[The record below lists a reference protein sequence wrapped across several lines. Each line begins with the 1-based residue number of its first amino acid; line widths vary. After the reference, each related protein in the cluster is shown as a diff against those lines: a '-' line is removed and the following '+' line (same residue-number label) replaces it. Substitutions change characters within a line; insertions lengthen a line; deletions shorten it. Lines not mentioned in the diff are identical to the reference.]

1 MKVHFVL
8 PTDGTVPV
16 GGYKVVYEYANG
28 LVQRGHDVTVTHA
41 FYLQPGQ
48 VKLLWRPRHW
58 MTFLKRWALRRYTPE
73 SWFTLDPAVKLR
85 FVPWLHRWFMPA
97 SDAVVAT
104 SWETAEWVAGYA
116 PRHGRR
122 FYLIQHFEDW
132 SGDRDQVLRT
142 WHLPLHKIVIS
153 RWLEALVAQ
162 HGEPS
167 SYITNGL
174 DFKAFGMDVAPQDR
188 DPHTVAMLYHQSAWK
203 GSRYGLE
210 ALMQV
215 RAQCP
220 MLKVTLFGVGPAP
233 ADLPAWIS
241 YHQLPSQRLLREIYN
256 QAAIFLAP
264 SLTEGWGLPPAEAMI
279 CGAAVVLTDVDGHR
293 EFAQADVNALMC
305 PPANADA
312 LAQGVLALMSD
323 PSLRLRLAQAA
334 SASIQSFTWSRACQA
349 MERTLA
355 TN

>member
-1 MKVHFVL
+1 MNVHFVL

-28 LVQRGHDVTVTHA
+28 LVRRGHDVTVTHT
-41 FYLQPGQ
+41 FYLQPSQ
-48 VKLLWRPRHW
+48 VRLLRQPRHW
-58 MTFLKRWALRRYTPE
+58 LTFIKRWALRRYAPE
-73 SWFTLDPAVKLR
+73 AWFKLDPAVKLR
-85 FVPWLHRWFMPA
+85 FVPWLHPWFMPK
-97 SDAVVAT
+97 SDAIVAT
-104 SWETAEWVAGYA
+104 SWETAEWVAKYSD
-116 PRHGRR
+116 RYGRR

-142 WHLPLHKIVIS
+142 WRLPLHKIVIS

-162 HGEPS
+162 HGESS

-174 DFKAFGMDVAPQDR
+174 DFNAFGVDVDPVGR
-188 DPHTVAMLYHQSAWK
+188 DPHSVAMLYHQSAWK

-210 ALMQV
+210 ALQQV
-215 RAQCP
+215 HAQCP
-220 MLKVTLFGVGPAP
+220 SMTATLFGVTPPP
-233 ADLPAWIS
+233 ADLPRWVS
-241 YHQLPSQRLLREIYN
+241 YHQLPSQHLLREIYN
-256 QAAIFLAP
+256 RAAIFLAP

-312 LAQGVLALMSD
+312 LAQGVLALMRDST
-323 PSLRLRLAQAA
+323 LRLRLVQAA
-334 SASIQSFTWSRACQA
+334 RISIQSFTWQRACEA

>member
-1 MKVHFVL
+1 MNVHFVL

-28 LVQRGHDVTVTHA
+28 LARLGHDVTVTHA
-41 FYLQPGQ
+41 FYLQPSQ
-48 VKLLWRPRHW
+48 VRLLWRPRHW
-58 MTFLKRWALRRYTPE
+58 LTFLKRWALRRYTPE
-73 SWFTLDPAVKLR
+73 SWFKLDPAVKLR

-97 SDAVVAT
+97 ADAVVAT

-116 PRHGRR
+116 PSQGRR

-162 HGEPS
+162 HGESS

-174 DFKAFGMDVAPQDR
+174 DFKAFGIDVPPQDR
-188 DPHTVAMLYHQSAWK
+188 DPHSVAMLYHQSAWK

-210 ALMQV
+210 ALRQA
-215 RAQCP
+215 RARCP
-220 MLKVTLFGVGPAP
+220 LLKATLFGVNPPP
-233 ADLPAWIS
+233 ADLPDWIT
-241 YHQLPSQRLLREIYN
+241 YHQLPSQPLLRKIYN

-312 LAQGVLALMSD
+312 LAQGILTLMADSL
-323 PSLRLRLAQAA
+323 LRLRLAQAA
-334 SASIQSFTWSRACQA
+334 SASIQHFTWSRACQA

-355 TN
+355 K

>member
-28 LVQRGHDVTVTHA
+28 LVQRGHQVTVTHA
-41 FYLQPGQ
+41 FYLQPSQ
-48 VKLLWRPRHW
+48 VRLLRRPRHW
-58 MTFLKRWALRRYTPE
+58 ATFLKRWALGRYTPR
-73 SWFTLDPAVKLR
+73 SWFKVDPAVKLR

-97 SDAVVAT
+97 ADAVVAT
-104 SWETAEWVAGYA
+104 SWETAEWVAGYS
-116 PRHGRR
+116 PRHGRP

-132 SGDRDQVLRT
+132 SGDRERVLST

-153 RWLEALVAQ
+153 RWLQALVAQ
-162 HGEPS
+162 HGESS

-174 DFKAFGMDVAPQDR
+174 DFTAFGVDVAPEDR
-188 DPHTVAMLYHQSAWK
+188 DPHSVAMLYHQSAWK

-210 ALMQV
+210 ALMQAHV
-215 RAQCP
+215 QCP
-220 MLKVTLFGVGPAP
+220 SLKATLFGVCPPP
-233 ADLPAWIS
+233 ADLPSWVS

-305 PPANADA
+305 PPADAAA
-312 LAQGVLALMSD
+312 LARGILALVSD
-323 PSLRLRLAQAA
+323 RSLRLRLAQAA
-334 SASIQSFTWSRACQA
+334 STSIQGFTWSRACQA

>member
-1 MKVHFVL
+1 MNVHFVL

-28 LVQRGHDVTVTHA
+28 LVRRGHDVTVTHT
-41 FYLQPGQ
+41 FYLQPSQ
-48 VKLLWRPRHW
+48 VRLLRQPRHW
-58 MTFLKRWALRRYTPE
+58 LTFIKRWALRRYTPE
-73 SWFTLDPAVKLR
+73 AWFKLDPAVKLR
-85 FVPWLHRWFMPA
+85 FVPWLHPWFMPK
-97 SDAVVAT
+97 SDAIVAT
-104 SWETAEWVAGYA
+104 SWETAEWVAKYSD
-116 PRHGRR
+116 RYGRR

-142 WHLPLHKIVIS
+142 WRLPLHKIVIS

-162 HGEPS
+162 HGESS

-174 DFKAFGMDVAPQDR
+174 DFNAFGVDVDPVGR
-188 DPHTVAMLYHQSAWK
+188 DPHSVAMLYHQSAWK

-210 ALMQV
+210 ALQQV
-215 RAQCP
+215 HAQCP
-220 MLKVTLFGVGPAP
+220 SMTATLFGVTPPP
-233 ADLPAWIS
+233 ADLPRWVS
-241 YHQLPSQRLLREIYN
+241 YHQLPSQHLLREIYN
-256 QAAIFLAP
+256 RAAIFLAP

-312 LAQGVLALMSD
+312 LAQGVLALMRDST
-323 PSLRLRLAQAA
+323 LRLRLVQAA
-334 SASIQSFTWSRACQA
+334 RISIQSFTWQRACEA

>member
-1 MKVHFVL
+1 MNVHFVL

-28 LVQRGHDVTVTHA
+28 LVRRGHDVTVTHT
-41 FYLQPGQ
+41 FYLQPSQ
-48 VKLLWRPRHW
+48 VRLLRQPRHW
-58 MTFLKRWALRRYTPE
+58 LTFIKRWALRRYTPE
-73 SWFTLDPAVKLR
+73 AWFKLDPAVKLR
-85 FVPWLHRWFMPA
+85 FVTWLHPWFMPK
-97 SDAVVAT
+97 SDAIVAT
-104 SWETAEWVAGYA
+104 SWETAEWVAKYSD
-116 PRHGRR
+116 RYGRR

-142 WHLPLHKIVIS
+142 WRLPLHKIVIS

-162 HGEPS
+162 HGESS

-174 DFKAFGMDVAPQDR
+174 DFNAFGVDVDPVGR
-188 DPHTVAMLYHQSAWK
+188 DPHSVAMLYHQSAWK

-210 ALMQV
+210 ALQQV
-215 RAQCP
+215 HAQCP
-220 MLKVTLFGVGPAP
+220 SMTATLFGVTPPP
-233 ADLPAWIS
+233 ADLPRWVS
-241 YHQLPSQRLLREIYN
+241 YHQLPSQHLLREIYN
-256 QAAIFLAP
+256 RAAIFLAP

-312 LAQGVLALMSD
+312 LAQGVLALMRDST
-323 PSLRLRLAQAA
+323 LRLRLVQAA
-334 SASIQSFTWSRACQA
+334 RISIQSFTWQRACEA

>member
-1 MKVHFVL
+1 MKLHFVL

-16 GGYKVVYEYANG
+16 GGYKIVYEYANR
-28 LVQRGHDVTVTHA
+28 LVRNGHEVIVTHA
-41 FYLQPGQ
+41 FYLAPEQ
-48 VKLLWRPRHW
+48 VRLLRHPRHW
-58 MTFLKRWALRRYTPE
+58 LTFLKRWALGRYTPE
-73 SWFTLDPAVKLR
+73 SWFKVDPAVKLR

-97 SDAVVAT
+97 ADAVVAT
-104 SWETAEWVAGYA
+104 SWETAEWVARFPA
-116 PRHGRR
+116 RQGRR

-162 HGEPS
+162 HGETS

-174 DFKAFGMDVAPQDR
+174 DFNAFGVDVPPQDR
-188 DPHTVAMLYHQSAWK
+188 DPHSVAMLYHQSAWK
-203 GSRYGLE
+203 GSRYGME

-215 RAQCP
+215 HAQCP
-220 MLKVTLFGVGPAP
+220 ALKVTLFGVSPPP
-233 ADLPAWIS
+233 ADLPPWVS

-256 QAAIFLAP
+256 RAAIFLAP

-305 PPANADA
+305 PPADAAA
-312 LAQGVLALMSD
+312 LARGVLALMSD
-323 PSLRLRLAQAA
+323 PALRLRLAQAA
-334 SASIQSFTWSRACQA
+334 STSIQSFSWSRACQA

>member
-28 LVQRGHDVTVTHA
+28 LVRLGHRVTVTHA
-41 FYLQPGQ
+41 FYLQPSQ

-58 MTFLKRWALRRYTPE
+58 LTFLKRWALRRYTPE
-73 SWFTLDPAVKLR
+73 SWFQVDPAVKLR

-97 SDAVVAT
+97 ADAVVAT

-116 PRHGRR
+116 PSRGRR
-122 FYLIQHFEDW
+122 YYLIQHFEDW

-153 RWLEALVAQ
+153 RWLAALVAQ
-162 HGEPS
+162 QGESS

-174 DFKAFGMDVAPQDR
+174 DFKAFGIDVSQQDR
-188 DPHTVAMLYHQSAWK
+188 DPHSVAMLYHQSAWK
-203 GSRYGLE
+203 GSRYGLD
-210 ALMQV
+210 ALKQV
-215 RAQCP
+215 RARCP
-220 MLKVTLFGVGPAP
+220 LLKATLFGVCPRP
-233 ADLPAWIS
+233 ADLPDWIS

-305 PPANADA
+305 PPANAEA
-312 LAQGVLALMSD
+312 LAQGVEALMAD

-334 SASIQSFTWSRACQA
+334 SASIQRFTWALACQA

-355 TN
+355 AN

>member
-1 MKVHFVL
+1 MNVHFVL

-28 LVQRGHDVTVTHA
+28 LVRLGHDVTVTHT
-41 FYLQPGQ
+41 FYLQPSQ
-48 VKLLWRPRHW
+48 VQLLWRPRHW
-58 MTFLKRWALRRYTPE
+58 MTFFKRWALSRYTPQA
-73 SWFTLDPAVKLR
+73 WFKLDPAVKLR
-85 FVPWLHRWFMPA
+85 FVPWLHQWFMPT
-97 SDAVVAT
+97 SDAIVAT
-104 SWETAEWVAGYA
+104 SWETAEWVARYPA
-116 PRHGRR
+116 RYGRS

-132 SGDRDQVLRT
+132 SGDREQVLRT
-142 WHLPLHKIVIS
+142 WRLPLHKIVIS

-174 DFKAFGMDVAPQDR
+174 DFNAFGVDVDPQDR
-188 DPHTVAMLYHQSAWK
+188 DPCAVAMLYHQSAWK

-210 ALMQV
+210 ALMKAH
-215 RAQCP
+215 AQCP
-220 MLKVTLFGVGPAP
+220 SLTATLFGVCPP
-233 ADLPAWIS
+233 PDDLPPWVS

-256 QAAIFLAP
+256 RAAIFLAP

-293 EFAQADVNALMC
+293 EFAQSDVNALMC
-305 PPANADA
+305 PPADA
-312 LAQGVLALMSD
+312 EAMAQGILALMRDS
-323 PSLRLRLAQAA
+323 SLRLRLAQAA
-334 SASIQSFTWSRACQA
+334 RASIQSFTWPRACQA
-349 MERTLA
+349 MARTLA